1 MATSVPATQ
10 AIRALRAG
18 GVAFEL
24 HSFAYVERGGTAAS
38 SAALG
43 VPEHSVVKTLIF
55 ETGRGEPLCVLMH
68 GDRRVSTKEL
78 ARLLGE
84 KLIRP
89 CEPSVAERHTGYQ
102 VGGTSAFG
110 MRRAM
115 PIYVERTI
123 LDLPTLWMNGG
134 RRGLLVS
141 LQPDAL
147 VRVLGAKPVDVSQ
160 ATDTGS

>member
-1 MATSVPATQ
+1 MATSVPVTQ

-18 GVAFEL
+18 GVAFET
-24 HSFAYVERGGTAAS
+24 HTYAYVERGGTAAS

-43 VPEHSVVKTLIF
+43 VPEHGVIKTLIF
-55 ETGRGEPLCVLMH
+55 ETGRGDPLCVLMH
-68 GDRRVSTKEL
+68 GDCKVSTKEL
-78 ARLLGE
+78 ARVLGE

-89 CEPSVAERHTGYQ
+89 CEPAVAERHTGYQ

-115 PIYVERTI
+115 PIFVERSV
-123 LDLPTLWMNGG
+123 LALPTLWMNGG

-141 LQPDAL
+141 LQPEAL
-147 VRVLGAKPVDVSQ
+147 LRVLGAKPVDVSQ
-160 ATDTGS
+160 APGAAS